1 MGHVVQNLSG
11 TIQFYAWRT
20 ASAIVGQLPPRVS
33 YGIAA
38 AAGSI
43 AYYSWP
49 RARRAMLANYARVL
63 PDASVSQRR
72 AIARRSLVNYCKY
85 LADFIRFP
93 SVPKDRVIRAVK
105 GDRQF
110 EKLDEILASGRGVVI
125 VCMHFGNWDVG
136 AGATAARGY
145 PVTVVAETFAD
156 ERLDAMVSG
165 AREKL
170 GMKLIKMERVG
181 PSLLRVLKR
190 NELLA
195 LLIDRPVPGEGVRV
209 RFFGEEVEVPAGPA
223 RLALRSGAQVIPT
236 AFPRIHPNKPAVR
249 TRCDFTVPT
258 VSTGDLEADVQQL
271 TQAIVTA
278 HERFI
283 RENPDQWYMFRPMW
297 STPKCCTEVRS

>member
-1 MGHVVQNLSG
+1 MH
-11 TIQFYAWRT
+11 
-20 ASAIVGQLPPRVS
+20 
-33 YGIAA
+33 
-38 AAGSI
+38 
-43 AYYSWP
+43 
-49 RARRAMLANYARVL
+49 ANYARVL
-63 PDASVSQRR
+63 PDAPASHRR

-93 SVPKDRVIRAVK
+93 SVSKRDLIHAVD
-105 GDRQF
+105 GDGQF
-110 EKLDEILASGRGVVI
+110 EKLDKLRASGRGAVI
-125 VCMHFGNWDVG
+125 VCMHFGNWDAG

-145 PVTVVAETFAD
+145 PVTVVAETFAH

-170 GMKLIKMERVG
+170 GMKLVKMERVG
-181 PSLLRVLKR
+181 PSLLRVLKG

-195 LLIDRPVPGEGVRV
+195 LLIDRSVPGEGVRV

-223 RLALRSGAQVIPT
+223 RLALRSGAQVVPT
-236 AFPRIHPNKPAVR
+236 AFPRIHPNKPGVR

-258 VSTGDLEADVQQL
+258 ISTGDAEADVQQL

-283 RENPDQWYMFRPMW
+283 REHPDQWYMFRPMW
-297 STPKCCTEVRS
+297 NAGKRRSEARS